1 MCPYKRHLIICKTK
15 NNANDTLVS
24 VYDILLMM
32 HYDLSIKTARIIPII
47 EYNSLY
53 LRNKIASKNETK

>member
-1 MCPYKRHLIICKTK
+1 M
-15 NNANDTLVS
+15 LVS